1 MFNYITNE
9 STQVYLE
16 RTMEEE
22 KHRIKNFYVLSV
34 NDAPIEKMNYSLFF
48 DRHIEEGSIVDLEQD
63 EGNTNT
69 PSYIID
75 EEEYARNKE
84 LYYKIRL
91 QLRKRI
97 IEKMAI
103 SINFYIVAHS
113 TQGSNAI
120 LNNDQLLENSIEE
133 TKAIIQNETFIGKED
148 TWDNFYIWLQNQLK
162 IFILEEMILLDG
174 IRGIKELTIEELNVK
189 FFELLRF
196 NLATNKSFIR
206 KFSHN
211 VDHYLK
217 EWQRRLINEI
227 NNNVSASLQ
236 LGSVIEQPENGGAG
250 SDALQP
256 KYISNYAN
264 VLNNVAYHVVRE
276 AIYKKKFVI
285 GDEGIWPKYIFE
297 KGNTSGNLQI
307 IPFIKENRNFNS
319 AYENMQQIA
328 SNLVR
333 QMSIIDVDVLDILC
347 HLYLQL
353 AKNLDDIVEIE
364 LRDILTMRG
373 LRPKLNGDGRRG
385 GFETKQREQVIHS
398 LKVIQSLWLTID
410 KTVMYKN
417 NKPIQ
422 VEVQGR
428 TFLFKNANGEEYEVN
443 EETCGKSITF
453 TVDKVFAKYLV
464 SSKRQM
470 ALLPLKAMHYHPA
483 RFNLEKK
490 LCRYL
495 SWRWRTQAYKGDYQQ
510 LNKVNTLL
518 EVCGHGLNNRLP
530 IRTRERFEK
539 ALDKLVED
547 KIIADWYYINWDENR
562 AEGKG
567 WAKYWLNTSIVID
580 PSPEIKEHYR
590 SIERVKKPAKSV
602 AASKDMQSSL
612 QTELIQRMI
621 RVRRNHKLTLTNI
634 AEEIEVSASYLN
646 KIERGLVVGSSK
658 IQKKIWEWL
667 ERFDQ
672 SF

>member
-1 MFNYITNE
+1 MFNYTSNE
-9 STQVYLE
+9 TTQVYLE

-22 KHRIKNFYVLSV
+22 KHKINNFYVLAV

-48 DRHIEEGSIVDLEQD
+48 DRHIVEGSIVDLEQD
-63 EGNTNT
+63 EANTNT
-69 PSYIID
+69 PSYIVD
-75 EEEYARNKE
+75 EKEYARNE
-84 LYYKIRL
+84 PLFYKIRL
-91 QLRKRI
+91 QLRRRM

-113 TQGSNAI
+113 TQESNAI
-120 LNNDQLLENSIEE
+120 LNNDQLLENSIEK
-133 TKAIIQNETFIGKED
+133 TRAIIQNETFIGKEE
-148 TWDNFYIWLQNQLK
+148 TWDNFYVWLQNQLK
-162 IFILEEMILLDG
+162 TLILEEMILLDG
-174 IRGIKELTIEELNVK
+174 IRGVKELTKEELNLK

-196 NLATNKSFIR
+196 NLATNKSFIK
-206 KFSHN
+206 KFSRN

-217 EWQRRLINEI
+217 EWQRRLINEL
-227 NNNVSASLQ
+227 NNNVSAYLQ
-236 LGSVIEQPENGGAG
+236 IEGVIEQPENSVA
-250 SDALQP
+250 SSEALQLE
-256 KYISNYAN
+256 YISNYAN

-276 AIYKKKFVI
+276 AIYKKNFMM
-285 GDEGIWPKYIFE
+285 DEGSIWPKYIFE
-297 KGNTSGNLQI
+297 KGNTSGNIQI
-307 IPFIKENRNFNS
+307 IPLIQENGNFNS
-319 AYENMQQIA
+319 AYEYMQQIA
-328 SNLVR
+328 VNIVR

-353 AKNLDDIVEIE
+353 AKHIDDIVEIE
-364 LRDILTMRG
+364 IRDILNMRG
-373 LRPKLNGDGRRG
+373 LRAKLSGDGRRG
-385 GFETKQREQVIHS
+385 GFEAKQREQVIRS
-398 LKVIQSLWLTID
+398 LRVIQSLWLTID

-428 TFLFKNANGEEYEVN
+428 TFLFKNAKGEEYEVN
-443 EETCGKSITF
+443 EQTCGKSIAF

-470 ALLPLKAMHYHPA
+470 ALLPLKAMHYHAA
-483 RFNLEKK
+483 RFNFEKK

-510 LNKVNTLL
+510 LNRVHTLL
-518 EVCGHGLNNRLP
+518 EVCGQGVNNRLP

-547 KIIADWYYINWDENR
+547 KIIADWYYINWNENR
-562 AEGKG
+562 AQGKG
-567 WAKYWLNTSIVID
+567 WAKYWLNTSIMID
-580 PSPEIKEHYR
+580 PSHEIKEHYR

-602 AASKDMQSSL
+602 AVSNDIQSSS
-612 QTELIQRMI
+612 QAELIYRMN
-621 RVRRNHKLTLTNI
+621 RVRKNHNLTLTNI

-658 IQKKIWEWL
+658 IQKKIWNWL
-667 ERFDQ
+667 ERFD
-672 SF
+672 

>member
-1 MFNYITNE
+1 MFNYTSNE
-9 STQVYLE
+9 TTQVYLE

-22 KHRIKNFYVLSV
+22 KSKIKNFYVLSV

-48 DRHIEEGSIVDLEQD
+48 DKHIEEGSIVDLEQD

-69 PSYIID
+69 PSYIVD
-75 EEEYARNKE
+75 EEEYAKNKE

-103 SINFYIVAHS
+103 SINFYIVANS
-113 TQGSNAI
+113 TQESNAI
-120 LNNDQLLENSIEE
+120 LNNDQLLEGSIEE
-133 TKAIIQNETFIGKED
+133 TKAIIQNETFIGQED
-148 TWDNFYIWLQNQLK
+148 TWDNFYVWLQNQLK
-162 IFILEEMILLDG
+162 TLILEEMFLLDG
-174 IRGIKELTIEELNVK
+174 IRGVKELSKEELNVK
-189 FFELLRF
+189 FFQLLRF
-196 NLATNKSFIR
+196 NLATNKTFIK
-206 KFSHN
+206 KFSRN
-211 VDHYLK
+211 VDLYLK
-217 EWQRRLINEI
+217 EWQRKLINEL
-227 NNNVSASLQ
+227 NNNISASLQ
-236 LGSVIEQPENGGAG
+236 LESVMEQSENGVAS
-250 SDALQP
+250 SDALQL

-276 AIYKKKFVI
+276 AIYKRKFLI
-285 GDEGIWPKYIFE
+285 GEGSIWPKYIFE
-297 KGNTSGNLQI
+297 KGNTSGNIQI
-307 IPFIKENRNFNS
+307 IPYIQGNRSHYS
-319 AYENMQQIA
+319 AYEYMRQMGANI
-328 SNLVR
+328 VR

-353 AKNLDDIVEIE
+353 AKNLEDIVEIE

-373 LRPKLNGDGRRG
+373 LRAKLSGDGRRG
-385 GFETKQREQVIHS
+385 GFEAKQREQVIHS

-428 TFLFKNANGEEYEVN
+428 TFLFKNAKGEEYEVN
-443 EETCGKSITF
+443 EETCGKSIAF

-470 ALLPLKAMHYHPA
+470 ALLPLKAMHYHAA

-510 LNKVNTLL
+510 LNRVNTLL
-518 EVCGHGLNNRLP
+518 DACGEAVNHRLP

-562 AEGKG
+562 AQGKG
-567 WAKYWLNTSIVID
+567 WAKYWLNTSIIID
-580 PSPEIKEHYR
+580 PSHEIKEHYR

-602 AASKDMQSSL
+602 AANKDMQSSF
-612 QTELIQRMI
+612 QAELIHRMN
-621 RVRRNHKLTLTNI
+621 RVRKTHKLTLTNI
-634 AEEIEVSASYLN
+634 AEEIEISASYLN
-646 KIERGLVVGSSK
+646 KIERGLVAGSSK
-658 IQKKIWEWL
+658 IQKKILNWL
-667 ERFDQ
+667 ERFD
-672 SF
+672 

>member
-1 MFNYITNE
+1 MFNYTSNE
-9 STQVYLE
+9 TTQVYLE

-22 KHRIKNFYVLSV
+22 KSKIKNFYVLSV

-48 DRHIEEGSIVDLEQD
+48 DKHIEEGSIVDLEQD

-69 PSYIID
+69 PSYIVD

-103 SINFYIVAHS
+103 SINFYIVANS
-113 TQGSNAI
+113 TQESNAI
-120 LNNDQLLENSIEE
+120 LNNDQLLEESIEE
-133 TKAIIQNETFIGKED
+133 TKAIIQNETFIGQED
-148 TWDNFYIWLQNQLK
+148 TWDNFYVWLQNQLK
-162 IFILEEMILLDG
+162 TLILEEMFLLDG
-174 IRGIKELTIEELNVK
+174 IRGVKELSKEELNVK

-196 NLATNKSFIR
+196 NLATNKTFIK
-206 KFSHN
+206 KFGRN
-211 VDHYLK
+211 VDLYLK
-217 EWQRRLINEI
+217 EWQRKLINEL
-227 NNNVSASLQ
+227 NNNISASLQ
-236 LGSVIEQPENGGAG
+236 LESVIEQSENGVAS
-250 SDALQP
+250 SDALQL

-276 AIYKKKFVI
+276 AIYKRKFMI
-285 GDEGIWPKYIFE
+285 GEGSIWPKYNFE
-297 KGNTSGNLQI
+297 KGNTSGNIQI
-307 IPFIKENRNFNS
+307 IPYIQGNRVHYS
-319 AYENMQQIA
+319 AYEYMRQMAANI
-328 SNLVR
+328 VR

-353 AKNLDDIVEIE
+353 AKNLEDIVEIE

-373 LRPKLNGDGRRG
+373 LRAKLSGDGRRG
-385 GFETKQREQVIHS
+385 GFEAKQREQVIHS

-428 TFLFKNANGEEYEVN
+428 TFLFKNAKGEEYEVN
-443 EETCGKSITF
+443 EETCGKSIAF

-470 ALLPLKAMHYHPA
+470 ALLPLKAMHYHAA

-510 LNKVNTLL
+510 LNRVNTLL
-518 EVCGHGLNNRLP
+518 DACGEVVNHRLP

-562 AEGKG
+562 AQGKG
-567 WAKYWLNTSIVID
+567 WAKYWLNTSIIID
-580 PSPEIKEHYR
+580 PSHEIKEHYR

-602 AASKDMQSSL
+602 AANKDMQSSF
-612 QTELIQRMI
+612 QAELIHRMN
-621 RVRRNHKLTLTNI
+621 RVRKTHKLTLTNI
-634 AEEIEVSASYLN
+634 AEEIEISASYLN
-646 KIERGLVVGSSK
+646 KIERGLVAGSSK
-658 IQKKIWEWL
+658 IQKKILNWL
-667 ERFDQ
+667 ERFD
-672 SF
+672 

>member
-1 MFNYITNE
+1 MFNYTSNE
-9 STQVYLE
+9 TTQVYLE

-22 KHRIKNFYVLSV
+22 KSKIKNFYVLSV

-48 DRHIEEGSIVDLEQD
+48 DKHIEEGSIVDLEQD

-69 PSYIID
+69 PSYIVD
-75 EEEYARNKE
+75 EEEYAKNKE

-103 SINFYIVAHS
+103 SINFYIVANS
-113 TQGSNAI
+113 TQESNAI
-120 LNNDQLLENSIEE
+120 LNNDQLLEGSIEE
-133 TKAIIQNETFIGKED
+133 TKAIIQNETFIGQED
-148 TWDNFYIWLQNQLK
+148 TWDNFYVWLQNQLK
-162 IFILEEMILLDG
+162 TLILEEMFLLDG
-174 IRGIKELTIEELNVK
+174 IRGVKELSKEELNVK
-189 FFELLRF
+189 FFQLLRF
-196 NLATNKSFIR
+196 NLATNKTFIK
-206 KFSHN
+206 KFSRN
-211 VDHYLK
+211 VDLYLK
-217 EWQRRLINEI
+217 EWQRKLINEL
-227 NNNVSASLQ
+227 NNNISASLQ
-236 LGSVIEQPENGGAG
+236 LESVIEQSENGVAS
-250 SDALQP
+250 SDALQL

-276 AIYKKKFVI
+276 AIYKRKFLI
-285 GDEGIWPKYIFE
+285 GEGSIWPKYIFE
-297 KGNTSGNLQI
+297 KGNTSGNIQI
-307 IPFIKENRNFNS
+307 IPYIQGNRSHYS
-319 AYENMQQIA
+319 AYEYMRQMGANI
-328 SNLVR
+328 VR

-353 AKNLDDIVEIE
+353 AKNLEDIVEIE

-373 LRPKLNGDGRRG
+373 LRAKLSGDGRRG
-385 GFETKQREQVIHS
+385 GFEAKQREQVIHS

-428 TFLFKNANGEEYEVN
+428 TFLFKNAKGEEYEVN
-443 EETCGKSITF
+443 EETCGKSIAF

-470 ALLPLKAMHYHPA
+470 ALLPLKAMHYHAA

-510 LNKVNTLL
+510 LNRVNTLL
-518 EVCGHGLNNRLP
+518 DACGEAVNHRLP

-562 AEGKG
+562 AQGKG
-567 WAKYWLNTSIVID
+567 WAKYWLNTSIIID
-580 PSPEIKEHYR
+580 PSHEIKEHYR

-602 AASKDMQSSL
+602 AANKDMQSSF
-612 QTELIQRMI
+612 QAELIHRMN
-621 RVRRNHKLTLTNI
+621 RVRKTHKLTLTNI
-634 AEEIEVSASYLN
+634 AEEIEISASYLN
-646 KIERGLVVGSSK
+646 KIERGLVTGSSK
-658 IQKKIWEWL
+658 IQKKILNWL
-667 ERFDQ
+667 ERFD
-672 SF
+672 